1 MRNLLTVI
9 ALTASLVYAR
19 GAEAQTAAQGDATK
33 GRGLYSGASG
43 GALCQLCHGAQGQG
57 GFGPDIAGA
66 RGLTFDQFKRELQ
79 HPWGIMPRYDRI
91 TDEALADIY
100 AFPKSLTPPAQPAH

>member
-1 MRNLLTVI
+1 MRNLLSVI
-9 ALTASLVYAR
+9 ALTASLVCAR
-19 GAEAQTAAQGDATK
+19 GAQAQTAAQGDATK

-91 TDEALADIY
+91 TDQALADIY
-100 AFPKSLTPPAQPAH
+100 AFLKSLTPPAEP